1 MGPSYTTARP
11 MFLPEKAT
19 TLQSPIYYPES
30 PALPQYYPG
39 PLSSGSDRWRTLGKM
54 FVLKMFQRSFTF
66 FHTDVSYSSMG
77 PSYTTARPMFLPE
90 KATTLQS
97 PIYYPESPAL
107 PQYYPGP
114 VSSGSDR

>member
-1 MGPSYTTARP
+1 MSILLVIGALMIMPRPSVVKGDPEAEAMADP
-11 MFLPEKAT
+11 MMTSSFN
-19 TLQSPIYYPES
+19 SRSNSIYAY
-30 PALPQYYPG
+30 
-39 PLSSGSDRWRTLGKM
+39 RTLPPPTM
-54 FVLKMFQRSFTF
+54 MQID
-66 FHTDVSYSSMG
+66 TDGSYSSMG